1 MKGEEEGDGEF
12 HDSHFVKLGK
22 TLLLGLTFFFVV
34 SGEKKLQGI
43 LLHFEFLALEISYRE
58 RVILSCS

>member
-1 MKGEEEGDGEF
+1 MSQCLFQGYSYMKGKEEGDGEF

-34 SGEKKLQGI
+34 SGEKNCKP
-43 LLHFEFLALEISYRE
+43 F
-58 RVILSCS
+58 